1 MTVWADVTRAAMAL
15 NVVLLL
21 ALCSVWVRNYRQIR
35 SKHTLGLLLFG
46 VLLLGENALGLYYFA
61 VHDVLTAW
69 FTGLPSISATAFMVL
84 RLLETAAILF
94 LLWVTWD

>member
-15 NVVLLL
+15 NIL
-21 ALCSVWVRNYRQIR
+21 ALLVLCGVWARNYRRIQ
-35 SKHTLGLLLFG
+35 SKHTLGLLVFG

-61 VHDVLTAW
+61 IHDTLTAW
-69 FTGLPSISATAFMVL
+69 FGGLPSISATAMMAL
-84 RLLETAAILF
+84 RLLETAAIAF

>member
-1 MTVWADVTRAAMAL
+1 MTIWADVTRAAMAL

-21 ALCSVWVRNYRQIR
+21 VLCTVWARNYRQLR

-46 VLLLGENALGLYYFA
+46 LLLLGENLLGLYYFA
-61 VHDVLTAW
+61 VHNVLTAW
-69 FTGLPSISATAFMVL
+69 FTGIPSISATAFMVL
-84 RLLETAAILF
+84 RLLESAAIAF

>member
-1 MTVWADVTRAAMAL
+1 MTVWADVTRAAMAV
-15 NVVLLL
+15 NVLLLL
-21 ALCSVWVRNYRQIR
+21 ALCSVWVRNYRQIK

-46 VLLLGENALGLYYFA
+46 VLLLGENLLGLYYFA

-84 RLLETAAILF
+84 RLLEMAAIVF

>member
-1 MTVWADVTRAAMAL
+1 MTVWADVTRAAMVV

-21 ALCSVWVRNYRQIR
+21 ALCSVWVRNFRQIQ

-46 VLLLGENALGLYYFA
+46 VLLLFENLLGLYYFA
-61 VHDVLTAW
+61 MHADLTAW
-69 FTGLPSISATAFMVL
+69 FTGLPSPSATALMVL
-84 RLLETAAILF
+84 RLVETAAIAF